1 MRYRDD
7 EPLDKGAEG
16 AAEMP
21 SLEEGDL
28 MLLKAVGSGPY
39 SALLDREEKYA
50 RSLEKEVDRTCGV
63 AETET
68 GIAPRALWNVEED
81 LQILETFQPRLV
93 ARVQKVLGVDTGAAP
108 RVQTSADRLQQQAQE
123 AMGPMA
129 VLGKLAQ
136 AGESV
141 AVPGQRAG
149 AGQWRA
155 VITLRQTASFVVSKD
170 PNVAETDVEDGMRVA
185 VDRGKMEIKVP
196 LPVAIDA
203 TVSLMQVEDRTDVTY
218 DDIGGC
224 KKQLKLIREAL
235 ELPLL
240 HPERFAA
247 IGVQPAAGLLFYG
260 TPGSGKTLTAR
271 AVANRTKSTF
281 IRVLGS
287 ELVCKYV
294 GEGAKL
300 VREIFAL
307 ARTKKSC
314 IIFFDEV
321 DSFALKRSVDAQ
333 ETGDSGV
340 QRTMLELIAQLDGF
354 NKRGNVKVIM
364 ATNRPDTLDEAIL
377 RPGRLDKKIEFGLPD
392 EAGRAEIFTIY
403 LRRMSVEKDIR
414 TKLLARLTP
423 SCSGAEIRSIC
434 TEAGMFCLR
443 ERRRLISEGDFLKAI
458 DKVVKGYKKFVS
470 EAKYLIANNV

>member
-7 EPLDKGAEG
+7 ELPDTNPDGAT
-16 AAEMP
+16 EMP
-21 SLEEGDL
+21 SLEEKDL
-28 MLLKAVGSGPY
+28 RLLKAVGRGPY
-39 SALLDREEKYA
+39 SVSLEQAEKYT
-50 RSLEKEVDRTCGV
+50 RSLEKEVDSTCGV
-63 AETET
+63 AETDT
-68 GIAPRALWNVEED
+68 GIAPRALWNVDDD
-81 LQILETFQPRLV
+81 LRILEQFQPRVV
-93 ARVQKVLGVDTGAAP
+93 ARVQKILGVDQGAAP
-108 RVQTSADRLQQQAQE
+108 RVQTSMDRLQEQAQN
-123 AMGPMA
+123 ALNPSA

-136 AGESV
+136 AGE
-141 AVPGQRAG
+141 AVSMPTQRRN

-170 PNVAETDVEDGMRVA
+170 PEIAETDIDEGMRVA

-203 TVSLMQVEDRTDVTY
+203 AVSLMQVEDKTNVTY

-240 HPERFAA
+240 HPERFTA

-260 TPGSGKTLTAR
+260 APGSGKTLTAR
-271 AVANRTKSTF
+271 AVANRTNSTF

-300 VREIFAL
+300 VREIFSL

-354 NKRGNVKVIM
+354 SKRGNVKVIM

-392 EAGRAEIFTIY
+392 EAGRAEIFEIY
-403 LRRMSVEKDIR
+403 LRKMSVDKDIR

-443 ERRRLISEGDFLKAI
+443 ERRRVISEGDFLKAI